1 MDHTSR
7 ETFLNLERACQV
19 FAIGIPATSPWTGRS
34 IAWCSLQPQNPA
46 SKIHRFL
53 SHVSVCIG
61 VVKPR
66 ADSFQRDTNTQPS
79 LLGGGDFPILASIS
93 IWGVVNIRG
102 SAVELICDTCL
113 VLRLPSKPSTSP
125 QKGTGNFGG
134 AQQYWAPNCSWGAA
148 IR

>member
-1 MDHTSR
+1 MPSVCYRDPC
-7 ETFLNLERACQV
+7 NLSLDGQKHCMVFFATPKSSFQDTQVPVTCFCLHWGCQ
-19 FAIGIPATSPWTGRS
+19 ATGR
-34 IAWCSLQPQNPA
+34 LV
-46 SKIHRFL
+46 SKGHQHATVAAGR
-53 SHVSVCIG
+53 
-61 VVKPR
+61 
-66 ADSFQRDTNTQPS
+66 
-79 LLGGGDFPILASIS
+79 GGFPILASIS

-102 SAVELICDTCL
+102 SAVELVCDTCL